1 MVLGFKARVGVGV
14 GVGVGV
20 RARVRANLLVAQVA
34 LVLMVHLVRVDQRH
48 ERVPVARLHLHGHLH
63 HAGRHHAVVLNVL
76 AEKVPVLRR

>member
-1 MVLGFKARVGVGV
+1 MGLGFKAKVRVGVGV
-14 GVGVGV
+14 GVG
-20 RARVRANLLVAQVA
+20 ARVRAYLLVAQVA
-34 LVLMVHLVRVDQRH
+34 LVLMIHLVRVDQRH